1 MYIVYKLCRG
11 DKPEW
16 ERGLTFLRKPPGHN
30 IRVHTQYAVNVVL
43 ENLEATLLNQNR
55 KIHPLPMLPAMRSM
69 VSKVCRALK
78 CQMSVGEI

>member
-1 MYIVYKLCRG
+1 MTKAWQCQ
-11 DKPEW
+11 KAQQ
-16 ERGLTFLRKPPGHN
+16 ERGLTFLRKPPRHN
-30 IRVHTQYAVNVVL
+30 IYIY
-43 ENLEATLLNQNR
+43 NLEATLLNQNR